1 MSYQNQWV
9 DSVEFMKP
17 INGLPHPFFECIQR
31 GDLATAEE
39 MAGALVEVLKSTQ
52 KQGDEVSI
60 SLAQW
65 ESRREMLKA
74 LLDSQK

>member
-1 MSYQNQWV
+1 MLYQNQWV
-9 DSVEFMKP
+9 ESVEYMRP
-17 INGLPHPFFECIQR
+17 IRELPHPFFECIKR

-39 MAGALVEVLKSTQ
+39 MAGALVEVLKFTQ
-52 KQGDEVSI
+52 EQGDEVSI